1 MDDIEDIKGGTDVT
15 TTVSTSALFTPF
27 ALSRVTVPNRIV
39 MAPMTR
45 NQSPGGVP
53 DDHVVGYYR
62 RRAEHGVGLI
72 ITEGTAIAHPAAV
85 SSPRVPRFH
94 GEDALAGW
102 ANVVSAVHAAGG
114 RIMPQLWHVGMA
126 RKPGSEPNP
135 EAPSVGPSGLDLM
148 GIPVSR
154 SLTETEI
161 AGLIEAYAQGA
172 ADAERLGFDGIEL
185 HGAHGYL
192 IDQFFWDRTNRRT
205 DRYGGDF
212 VARTRFAADVIR
224 ACRSRIS
231 SAFPIVLRF
240 SQWKLNEYD
249 ARLVTTPGELSQFLA
264 PLVDAGLDA
273 FHCSTRRF
281 WLPEFEGSELNLAGW
296 TKQLTGLPTITVGS
310 VGLDDEFMSSL
321 REGKRAQQV
330 GLDPIVRMIQR
341 GDVDLVAVGRAL
353 LVDPEWAEKI
363 REGRFDE
370 LLPFTPEALT
380 TLS

>member
-1 MDDIEDIKGGTDVT
+1 MT
-15 TTVSTSALFTPF
+15 TRLPTTALFTPF
-27 ALSRVTVPNRIV
+27 VLSRLTLPNRIV

-45 NQSPGGVP
+45 NQSPNGVP

-72 ITEGTAIAHPAAV
+72 ITEGTALAHPAAV
-85 SSPRVPRFH
+85 GSPHIPRFH

-102 ANVVSAVHAAGG
+102 AKVAAAVHHAGG

-135 EAPSVGPSGLDLM
+135 EAPPVGPSGLDLT
-148 GIPVSR
+148 GLPVSQP
-154 SLTETEI
+154 LTETEV
-161 AGLIEAYAQGA
+161 AGLIDAYAQGA

-192 IDQFFWDRTNRRT
+192 IDQFFWERTNHRT
-205 DRYGGDF
+205 DQYGGDF
-212 VARTRFAADVIR
+212 VARTRFAAEVIR
-224 ACRSRIS
+224 ACRSRTTPG
-231 SAFPIVLRF
+231 FPIVLRF
-240 SQWKLNEYD
+240 SQWKLQEYD
-249 ARLVTTPGELSQFLA
+249 ARLVSTPDELARFLA
-264 PLVDAGLDA
+264 PLVDAGVDA

-281 WLPEFEGSELNLAGW
+281 WLPEFEGSDLNLAGW
-296 TKQLTGLPTITVGS
+296 TKKLTGLPTITVGS

-321 REGKRAQQV
+321 REGTSAQLA
-330 GLDPIVRMIQR
+330 GLDSIVGMIER

-353 LVDPEWAEKI
+353 LVDPAWAEKV
-363 REGRFDE
+363 REGRLSE
-370 LLPFTPEALT
+370 LLPFTRESLH